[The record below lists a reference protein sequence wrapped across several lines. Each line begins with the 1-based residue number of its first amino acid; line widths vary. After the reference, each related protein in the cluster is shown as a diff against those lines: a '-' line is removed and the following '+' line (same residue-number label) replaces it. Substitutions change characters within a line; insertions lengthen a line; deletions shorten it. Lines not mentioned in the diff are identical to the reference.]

1 MANISRRHVLA
12 GLGTAGFAS
21 SLGGL
26 TNLGLNNAW
35 AADTSG
41 YKAMVCIFLKGGM
54 DGTDSIIPYDQA
66 SYDQMVNARQGL
78 MNAHNYNSGSSSRNR
93 ANLLAMNPDNASS
106 FGGRQF
112 AMPNQL
118 APLHSLFESGDLA
131 VVGNVGP
138 LIERVTRVEIDNST
152 AILPKRLFSHN
163 DQQSTWMS
171 FGVEGAR
178 RGWGGL
184 FMDRVVASS
193 ASENRIFSAIA
204 TSSNDVFL
212 AGENISQF
220 KVESGGVAQPNIY
233 DERGILG
240 HNGADD
246 ASRAELRTFL
256 TNSDPQSRNMFEQDI
271 AAASSRAVDNT
282 EQFNAAQQNATPF
295 STVFPGDQISRQM
308 QSVAETIKIQQFLNV
323 SRQMFYV
330 SVGGWD
336 THRVQSVSLTSLH
349 SQLAAAMS
357 AFRDAMVEIGQWNNV
372 VVFTASD
379 FGRTVIDNGD
389 GTDHGWGGH
398 HFVAGGAVRGKQ
410 IYGDI
415 PDMNVD
421 SNEYTKTRGR
431 LIPKT
436 SVEQY
441 AATMGSWFG
450 LDSTE
455 LNAALPNLGNF
466 ASSDLGF
473 MGG

>member
-26 TNLGLNNAW
+26 NSLGLNNAW

-54 DGTDSIIPYDQA
+54 DGTDTIIPYDQA
-66 SYDQMVNARQGL
+66 SYDQLVNARPGL

-112 AMPNQL
+112 AMPSQL
-118 APLHSLFESGDLA
+118 APLHSMFESGDLA

-138 LIERVTRVEIDNST
+138 LIAPVTRAQIDNSS

-184 FMDRVVASS
+184 FMDRIVASS
-193 ASENRIFSAIA
+193 ASENRIFSAIS

-212 AGENISQF
+212 AGDNISQF
-220 KVESGGVAQPNIY
+220 RVEAGGVAQPNIY
-233 DERGILG
+233 DTRGILG
-240 HNGADD
+240 HNPADD
-246 ASRAELRTFL
+246 ASRSQIRTFL
-256 TNSDPQSRNMFEQDI
+256 SGNDPQSRILFEQDI
-271 AAASSRAVDNT
+271 AAAAARAVGNT
-282 EQFNAAQQNATPF
+282 EQFNAAQDNAIPF
-295 STVFPGDQISRQM
+295 STVFPGDKISSQM
-308 QSVAETIKIQQFLNV
+308 QAVAETIKIRQFLNV

-336 THRVQSVSLTSLH
+336 THRTQSVSLTTLH
-349 SQLAAAMS
+349 AQLAAAIS
-357 AFRDAMVEIGQWNNV
+357 TFRDAMLEIGEWNNV
-372 VVFTASD
+372 AVFTASD

-398 HFVAGGAVRGKQ
+398 HVVAGGAVRGKQ

-415 PDMNVD
+415 PTMAVD
-421 SNEYTKTRGR
+421 GNEYTKTRGR
-431 LIPKT
+431 LIPTT

-450 LDSTE
+450 LDGSE
-455 LNAALPNLGNF
+455 LSSALPNLSNF
-466 ASSDLGF
+466 NTSDLGF
-473 MGG
+473 MGS

>member
-12 GLGTAGFAS
+12 GLGTAGFAN

-26 TNLGLNNAW
+26 TKLGLNNAW
-35 AADTSG
+35 AAETGG

-54 DGTDSIIPYDQA
+54 DGTDTILPYDQA
-66 SYDQMVNARQGL
+66 SYNQLVGARSAL

-93 ANLLAMNPDNASS
+93 ANLLAMNPDNASN

-118 APLHSLFESGDLA
+118 APLHSLFESGELA

-138 LIERVTRVEIDNST
+138 LIQPTTRAEIDNST
-152 AILPKRLFSHN
+152 AILPRRLFSHN

-171 FGVEGAR
+171 FGIEGAN

-193 ASENRIFSAIA
+193 PSENAIFSAIS

-212 AGENISQF
+212 AGENVSQF
-220 KVESGGVAQPNIY
+220 KVEAGGVSQPNIY
-233 DERGILG
+233 AVRGILG
-240 HNGADD
+240 YNGADD
-246 ASRAELRTFL
+246 ASRSEIQTFL
-256 TNSDPQSRNMFEQDI
+256 SRGDRQSRNMFEQDI
-271 AAASSRAVDNT
+271 AAASARAVSNT

-295 STVFPGDQISRQM
+295 GTVFQSDKISRQM

-330 SVGGWD
+330 SVGGFD
-336 THRVQSVSLTSLH
+336 THRVQTTSLTTLH
-349 SQLAAAMS
+349 TQLAAAIS
-357 AFRDAMVEIGQWNNV
+357 SFRDAMLEIGQWNNV

-398 HFVAGGAVRGKQ
+398 HIVTGGAVRGKR

-415 PDMNVD
+415 PTMDVNG
-421 SNEYTKTRGR
+421 SEYTKTRGR
-431 LIPKT
+431 LIPTT

-450 LDSTE
+450 LNASE
-455 LNAALPNLGNF
+455 LSVTLPNLANF
-466 ASSDLGF
+466 NSSNLGF
-473 MGG
+473 MG

>member
-21 SLGGL
+21 SFGGL

-66 SYDQMVNARQGL
+66 SYNQMVSARQGL

-118 APLHSLFESGDLA
+118 APLHSLFESGELA

-138 LIERVTRVEIDNST
+138 LIEPVTRVEIDNST

-193 ASENRIFSAIA
+193 ASENRIFSAIS

-220 KVESGGVAQPNIY
+220 KVGSGGVAQPSIY
-233 DERGILG
+233 DEPGILG
-240 HNGADD
+240 RNGADD
-246 ASRAELRTFL
+246 ASRSEIRNFL
-256 TNSDPQSRNMFEQDI
+256 SNSDPQSRNMFEQDI
-271 AAASSRAVDNT
+271 AAASARAVDNT

-295 STVFPGDQISRQM
+295 STSFPGDKISSQM

-336 THRVQSVSLTSLH
+336 THRVQSVSLTALH
-349 SQLAAAMS
+349 AQLAAAIS

-450 LDSTE
+450 LDSSE
-455 LNAALPNLGNF
+455 LSSALPNLGNF
-466 ASSDLGF
+466 SSSNLGF